1 MDEITQSV
9 KNYEWNKSAYKD
21 VCVVLVT
28 YNRKQLL
35 KELLY
40 SLTRQTYPISTIV
53 IVDNASTDGTVQSL
67 IDDGIIVRAEIGK
80 ISCNQWNDIHIQYYL
95 NSQNAGGSGGFEK
108 AFTIA
113 NNISS
118 DYIWAMDDDVE
129 PDNDCLEI
137 LMRSITDH
145 SKVCVPCRN
154 DERWTDKII
163 TKYDLSNPFL
173 YNLDRIKT
181 IVDSTTIN
189 TSEVEIV
196 DMPLEGPLID
206 SRLCKD
212 VGTPNSDYFI
222 MFDDTDFAHRLSQ
235 VTTIKYI
242 KEARLHRK
250 LASNKSQKSEWTW
263 KEYYLLRNSFYFDKK
278 YGKNVFVRKCRPMIS
293 ASLKI
298 VSAIIRRKPFRARLV
313 HKAFHDARFNRM
325 GKQIEPGTDITRL

>member
-1 MDEITQSV
+1 MQSGKIDEQSM
-9 KNYEWNKSAYKD
+9 SAYKE

-53 IVDNASTDGTVQSL
+53 IVDNASTDGTAQYLV
-67 IDDGIIVRAEIGK
+67 DDGIIEKAETGK
-80 ISCNQWNDIHIQYYL
+80 ISCNEWNDIQIKYYL

-129 PDNDCLEI
+129 PEDDCLEI

-154 DERWTDKII
+154 DERWTDNII
-163 TKYDLSNPFL
+163 TKYNLSNPFL
-173 YNLDRIKT
+173 YNLEKIKT
-181 IVDSTTIN
+181 IVDSKTI
-189 TSEVEIV
+189 TAPEVEIA

-206 SRLCKD
+206 SKLCRN
-212 VGTPNSDYFI
+212 VGVPNSEYFI
-222 MFDDTDFAHRLSQ
+222 MFDDTDFAYRLSQ
-235 VTTIKYI
+235 FTTIKYI
-242 KEARLHRK
+242 RGARLHRK
-250 LASNKSQKSEWTW
+250 LATNNSKKTEWTW

-278 YGKNVFVRKCRPMIS
+278 YGKNVLVRKCRPMLS

-298 VSAIIRRKPFRARLV
+298 VSAMARKKPFRAKLV
-313 HKAFHDARFNRM
+313 KKAFHDARLNIM